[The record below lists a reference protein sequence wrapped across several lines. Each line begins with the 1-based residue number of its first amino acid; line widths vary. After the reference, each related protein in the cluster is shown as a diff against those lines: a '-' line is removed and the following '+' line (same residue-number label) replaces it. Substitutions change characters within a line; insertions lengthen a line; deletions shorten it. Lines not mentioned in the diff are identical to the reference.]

1 MGARSKLNGASLNG
15 ALFIGVLVG
24 VASGNILAGLAI
36 GAILAGTSLIA
47 GDIRISGR
55 KRDEGPVDRRP

>member
-15 ALFIGVLVG
+15 ALLIGVLVG
-24 VASGNILAGLAI
+24 VASGNLLAGFVI

-55 KRDEGPVDRRP
+55 KRDDGPVIRRP